1 MLPAVELRDF
11 APRVFKL
18 HAAGDSE
25 AARDLIVE
33 ALPQLRREDAEIV
46 TFWQACLDAG
56 TGRVDEALT
65 GLETAIDK
73 GWWYGTSM
81 LADHDF
87 DAIRDEPRFRDIIAR
102 SEAAQITAQRASPI
116 PIIADP
122 EGVPRGTLV
131 AIHAAEGRASHTSR
145 IWSPALSRGYRTVA
159 VSSSRMV
166 SSLRATWDDRSRA
179 LADVI
184 AQIRGCIHPMIFGGR
199 SLGAAVALHLATTG
213 AVPAAGLVLVAPTLR
228 WDLARPSLPI
238 PTVILAGAK
247 DSDRL
252 KAEASEA
259 KRFLIDAGS
268 PVDLQFVPGMSHY
281 YPDDFETWL
290 IPTIDWI
297 ESKSGVTGT
306 STSQF

>member
-1 MLPAVELRDF
+1 MLPEVELRDF
-11 APRVFKL
+11 APRVFSL

-25 AARDLIVE
+25 AARDLVVD
-33 ALPQLRREDAEIV
+33 ALPQLRSDDAEIV
-46 TFWQACLDAG
+46 TFWQACLDAS
-56 TGRVDEALT
+56 TGRVDEALAD
-65 GLETAIDK
+65 LETAINK

-87 DAIRDEPRFRDIIAR
+87 DAIRDEPRFRDIVAR
-102 SEAAQITAQRASPI
+102 SEAAQIAAQRVVPV

-145 IWSPALSRGYRTVA
+145 IWSPGLSRGYRTVA
-159 VSSSRMV
+159 VSSSRKV

-179 LADVI
+179 LADVT
-184 AQIRGCIHPMIFGGR
+184 AQIRGSIHPMIFGGR

-228 WDLARPSLPI
+228 WELARPSLPI
-238 PTVILAGAK
+238 PTVILAGAN

-252 KAEASEA
+252 RAAASQA
-259 KRFLIDAGS
+259 ARFLTDAGS
-268 PVDLQFVPGMSHY
+268 PVDLQFIPEMSHY

-290 IPTIDWI
+290 IPSIDWI
-297 ESKSGVTGT
+297 ESKSEVIG
-306 STSQF
+306 SSKPQF